1 MNYFVV
7 DVGGTFVKY
16 AVMNSDGD
24 FLEKGK
30 FPSIADDRQK
40 FLDSVEEQFHACE
53 ERYHRLAGIAISMA
67 GILDVES
74 GYAYNGGAIYCVNE
88 MNIAEYFSSKCG
100 VSVTIEN
107 DAKAA
112 AQAELW
118 KGNLSDA
125 GSGVVIV
132 IGTAVG
138 GAVIIDRKI
147 VRGKDFFAG
156 EFSYILRREGNV
168 RDFRHIW
175 GSDGGARGLIGLLAE
190 KKGIPY
196 EELDGF
202 RAFEMIN
209 SGDED
214 AVGVLHEYC
223 SGLATR
229 IWNLHAVLD
238 PDRFLI
244 GGGISEQP
252 VLIEALR
259 EEMDR
264 IMEVMPESLKKPEIR
279 ACKYFNDS
287 NLIGALYAH
296 LMRFP
301 VQS

>member
-1 MNYFVV
+1 M
-7 DVGGTFVKY
+7 
-16 AVMNSDGD
+16 
-24 FLEKGK
+24 
-30 FPSIADDRQK
+30 
-40 FLDSVEEQFHACE
+40 
-53 ERYHRLAGIAISMA
+53 
-67 GILDVES
+67 
-74 GYAYNGGAIYCVNE
+74 
-88 MNIAEYFSSKCG
+88 
-100 VSVTIEN
+100 
-107 DAKAA
+107 
-112 AQAELW
+112 
-118 KGNLSDA
+118 
-125 GSGVVIV
+125 
-132 IGTAVG
+132 
-138 GAVIIDRKI
+138 
-147 VRGKDFFAG
+147 
-156 EFSYILRREGNV
+156 

-196 EELDGF
+196 EELDGL

-244 GGGISEQP
+244 GGGISEQL

-287 NLIGALYAH
+287 NMIGALYAH